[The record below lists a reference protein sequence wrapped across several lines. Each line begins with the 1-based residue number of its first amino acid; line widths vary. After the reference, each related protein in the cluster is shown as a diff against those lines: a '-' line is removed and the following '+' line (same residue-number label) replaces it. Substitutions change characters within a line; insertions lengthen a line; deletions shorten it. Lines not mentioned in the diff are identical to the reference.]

1 MQELLSLQ
9 KSASPRDNQ
18 ERGPLVGRGRAARS
32 PPSPAGV
39 EGREGCQGAVEAHAG
54 EAGLEPERE
63 EVIHCVTAPLSVVF

>member
-1 MQELLSLQ
+1 M
-9 KSASPRDNQ
+9 
-18 ERGPLVGRGRAARS
+18 
-32 PPSPAGV
+32 